1 MEDHYSNKFLFNK
14 NNKITTTI
22 IILKSCDVVITL
34 NGLIGLKSQLE
45 ASWTH
50 PINSPI
56 LLPVSHP
63 NTLAGLIIYYKYI
76 IYVV

>member
-45 ASWTH
+45 AS
-50 PINSPI
+50 
-56 LLPVSHP
+56 
-63 NTLAGLIIYYKYI
+63 
-76 IYVV
+76 